1 MIKEVFELGDDL
13 FLANIV
19 SERVPLLQVVIGQ
32 NAIEETDACMRMT
45 LMNSK
50 TAQFCRTVFQ
60 CSGAQGIKLMRNS
73 PGGFEQGQ
81 TKEVTRTHLED
92 FEFTLNAT
100 GSAISPLQTNEKRGP
115 GKERKERGTGT
126 GDE

>member
-13 FLANIV
+13 FLANRV

-32 NAIEETDACMRMT
+32 NAIVETDACSRMT
-45 LMNSK
+45 QMDSK
-50 TAQFCRTVFQ
+50 TARFCRTVFQ
-60 CSGAQGIKLMRNS
+60 CSGAQGINLMRKQS
-73 PGGFEQGQ
+73 GGFQQGQ
-81 TKEVTRTHLED
+81 TKEVARTHLED
-92 FEFTLNAT
+92 FEFTPNAT

-115 GKERKERGTGT
+115 GKERKERGTMT